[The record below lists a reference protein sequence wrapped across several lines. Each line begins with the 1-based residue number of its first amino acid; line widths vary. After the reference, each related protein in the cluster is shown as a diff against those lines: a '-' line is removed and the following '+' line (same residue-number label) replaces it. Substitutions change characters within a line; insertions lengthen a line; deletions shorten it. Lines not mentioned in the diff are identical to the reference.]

1 MSNPIFVLDSSA
13 YLTLAHLEVGHEEVA
28 RRLIDTACVMSA
40 VNIAEVLS
48 KQAEIGVP
56 AAEALALLQLT
67 GIGIELFGPD
77 DAELTAS
84 LRQLTRTY
92 GLSLGDLACL
102 ALSLRLQCPV
112 LTADHLW
119 SKLDVGID
127 VIQIR

>member
-1 MSNPIFVLDSSA
+1 
-13 YLTLAHLEVGHEEVA
+13 
-28 RRLIDTACVMSA
+28 VMSA

-56 AAEALALLQLT
+56 TAEALALLQLT

-77 DAELTAS
+77 DSELTAS

-92 GLSLGDLACL
+92 GLTLGDRACL

-127 VIQIR
+127 VVQIR

>member
-1 MSNPIFVLDSSA
+1 MNYTMFVLDSSA
-13 YLTLAHLEVGHEEVA
+13 YLALVHLEAGHEEVA
-28 RRLIDTACVMSA
+28 RRMIDKVIVMSV

-56 AAEALALLQLT
+56 TSEALALLQLT
-67 GIGIELFGPD
+67 GVGIEPFSLD

-92 GLSLGDLACL
+92 GLSLGDRACL

-119 SKLDVGID
+119 SKLDIGIE

>member
-1 MSNPIFVLDSSA
+1 MSNTFFVLDASA
-13 YLTLAHLEVGHEEVA
+13 YLALAHLEIGHEEVA
-28 RRLIDTACVMSA
+28 RRLIETIGVMSA

-56 AAEALALLQLT
+56 TTEALALLQLT
-67 GIGIELFGPD
+67 GIRIELFGPD

-84 LRQLTRTY
+84 LRQLTRTF
-92 GLSLGDLACL
+92 GLSLGDRACL
-102 ALSLRLQCPV
+102 ALSLRLHCPV